1 MNNSFALIFI
11 ISLYFALH
19 QTLLA
24 QKKNDVSKNG
34 TIDSLKTYTLG
45 EVTVLPA
52 KLTKSISQQSYK
64 IEIPTIQS
72 MEVFSANLLRFL
84 LPSGAVRTNSRG
96 ETNFFLRGSG
106 ERQQAVFFDGML
118 LNQAYDNRADVS
130 QIPMDVIGGIEVNPM
145 SSSALFGANT
155 MGGVISITTPELATI
170 SSEYMIRGQLNDH
183 KARNISLTRFDKTE
197 VFSSILN
204 VSYFNSKGIGFD
216 GFGDTTFR
224 SNLSESLRDNTDQN
238 RVNLLGRF
246 EFTGHKTAR
255 IGVTLM
261 NTSEERGVQS
271 EAHLPTNTA
280 RFWRYNDRRRTIA
293 ILNAYTGDILSKSFS
308 LKSSLWFDNSKQTI
322 QQFPNEQY
330 ALIATEQFD
339 NNVTI
344 GARLLGVYNSNV
356 GLFSFSLNALN
367 VQQNEKILSN
377 ELQFKEVTS
386 SIGIQYEHL
395 FFSKLQVNLG
405 GNINNNSTVEA
416 GNFVSMNNTS
426 RSQPTVFG
434 KLSYSISKETTL
446 HATASKT
453 QRFPALREA
462 FSGALNRFVPNPD
475 LQAETGFF
483 QEIGMNYQLNEQS
496 NIRVNLFNNNYDNL
510 ITQVRL
516 SAQEDS
522 LRRRKRV
529 NTTNATIRGI
539 ETSLQ
544 FQIDKFS
551 LVGNYTLLQ
560 NNAENLGKIDTLENR
575 PTQMAGLM
583 IQSHNLFP
591 FITTQFEIDFV
602 GSSLQRNDANNSL
615 FTEIAPTTIANFRVG
630 IPINVENVNFDIG
643 IRCNNI
649 FNTLRFTQLG
659 IVEEQRSIL
668 GTIFVKF

>member
-1 MNNSFALIFI
+1 MNSSFALFI
-11 ISLYFALH
+11 IVSLFH
-19 QTLLA
+19 VVFQTSFA
-24 QKKNDVSKNG
+24 QKKNDVSKKG

-45 EVTVLPA
+45 EVTVLPV
-52 KLTKSISQQSYK
+52 KLTNNISQHSYK
-64 IEIPTIQS
+64 IEVPIIQS
-72 MEVFSANLLRFL
+72 TEVISANSLRFL
-84 LPSGAVRTNSRG
+84 LPSAAIRTNSRG

-155 MGGVISITTPELATI
+155 MGGVISITTPELTNI
-170 SSEYMIRGQLNDH
+170 SSEYRIRGQWNNH
-183 KARNISLTRFDKTE
+183 QTRNISLTRFDKTE

-204 VSYFNSKGIGFD
+204 VSYFKSNGIGFD

-246 EFTGHKTAR
+246 EFTGHRTAR
-255 IGVTLM
+255 VGLTVM
-261 NTSEERGVQS
+261 NTSEVRGVQS
-271 EAHLPTNTA
+271 EAHLPINIA

-293 ILNAYTGDILSKSFS
+293 ILNAFTGDILSKSFS
-308 LKSSLWFDNSKQTI
+308 LKSTIWFDNAKQTI

-330 ALIATEQFD
+330 STISSEQFD
-339 NNVTI
+339 DNITI

-356 GLFSFSLNALN
+356 GLFTFSLNALN
-367 VQQNEKILSN
+367 VQQNEKILTN
-377 ELQFKEVTS
+377 ELRFKEVTS
-386 SIGIQYEHL
+386 SIGFQYEHL

-405 GNINNNSTVEA
+405 GNINNNTTIDA

-434 KLSYSISKETTL
+434 KFSYVASKDLTVN
-446 HATASKT
+446 ATVIKT

-475 LQAETGFF
+475 LKAETGFF
-483 QEIGMNYQLNEQS
+483 QEIGMNYQLNEQTLV
-496 NIRVNLFNNNYDNL
+496 RVNLFNNNYENL
-510 ITQVRL
+510 ITQIRL

-522 LRRRKRV
+522 LQRRKRV
-529 NTTNATIRGI
+529 NTSHATIRGV
-539 ETSLQ
+539 ETSVQ
-544 FQIDKFS
+544 FQYEKFTI
-551 LVGNYTLLQ
+551 VGNYTLLHQ
-560 NNAENLGKIDTLENR
+560 YAENLGKKDTLENR

-583 IQSHNLFP
+583 IQSKNLFP
-591 FITTQFEIDFV
+591 FITTQLEIDFI
-602 GSSLQRNDANNSL
+602 GSSLQRNDAINRL
-615 FTEIAPTTIANFRVG
+615 FSEIEPTTIVNFRIGV
-630 IPINVENVNFDIG
+630 PISIENVNFDIG

-649 FNTLRFTQLG
+649 FNTLRFSQLG

-668 GTIFVKF
+668 GTIFFNF